1 MRFYIHS
8 FDYALQRL
16 KQLSPKIQFEQG
28 LTGVALMAYNEKT
41 ALKLAKIAKQIDD
54 SNLFELCTA
63 KTLSKKIGLPV
74 QDGGAFIAEG
84 GWLSPHQLVKNGFDY
99 LVRQG
104 LKIVFNHEVKSPIFR
119 DGQWHWQWQNQDYA
133 HDILVLTN
141 GNGLMAFEQSK
152 GIPLYPVR
160 GQVSQIPTTPDL
172 QKLQCVVCYDGY
184 LTPVSAEN
192 THCLG
197 ASHVRNNDERHF
209 SLSEHHENL
218 AKLQQ
223 NMTACDWTKNIDL
236 SANWAKQ
243 GVRAALRDRLPIVG
257 AVPDYV
263 AQKQQYAN
271 LYNAI
276 RRKQAVENAKNFTNL
291 YLINGLGS
299 RGLTTAPLL
308 AEMLAGLICREP
320 IPMGDDIWRM
330 LSPNRAWMR
339 KLLKGSK
346 LDE

>member
-1 MRFYIHS
+1 MI
-8 FDYALQRL
+8 
-16 KQLSPKIQFEQG
+16 
-28 LTGVALMAYNEKT
+28 
-41 ALKLAKIAKQIDD
+41 
-54 SNLFELCTA
+54 
-63 KTLSKKIGLPV
+63 
-74 QDGGAFIAEG
+74 
-84 GWLSPHQLVKNGFDY
+84 
-99 LVRQG
+99 RQG

-160 GQVSQIPTTPDL
+160 GQVSQIPTTSDL

-276 RRKQAVENAKNFTNL
+276 RRKQAVENAKNFTQNNWL
-291 YLINGLGS
+291 DLLGDGTRNNSGTIYGFREAVALLKATTNELSSNQDGTLALPENYGVGLFFMP
-299 RGLTTAPLL
+299 AAL
-308 AEMLAGLICREP
+308 AYYTGASN
-320 IPMGDDIWRM
+320 IPAY
-330 LSPNRAWMR
+330 SPVIFEI
-339 KLLKGSK
+339 KLLKTEHIDHDADGIPSINEINHQSDGIISFPDCNSNGVVDY
-346 LDE
+346 LDSRKCKN